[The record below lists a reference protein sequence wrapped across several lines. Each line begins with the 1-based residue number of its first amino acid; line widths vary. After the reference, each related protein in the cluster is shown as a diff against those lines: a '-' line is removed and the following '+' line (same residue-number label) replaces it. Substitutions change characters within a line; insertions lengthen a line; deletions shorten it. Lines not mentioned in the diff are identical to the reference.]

1 MPLRYLK
8 QTFGCWGYVMTN
20 SYLDYI
26 DKPTTENIKA
36 VHRAHGM
43 IQPVAAGVA
52 GIGLQTYRGWCSSEG
67 SINFRTPHATTWNL
81 FMYELEARRLGYE
94 SIFDYFKSNLLT

>member
-1 MPLRYLK
+1 
-8 QTFGCWGYVMTN
+8 MTN

-26 DKPTTENIKA
+26 NKPTPENIKS

-43 IQPVAAGVA
+43 IQPVAAVVA
-52 GIGLQTYRGWCSSEG
+52 GIGLQTYKGWCSSEG

>member
-1 MPLRYLK
+1 MK
-8 QTFGCWGYVMTN
+8 

-26 DKPTTENIKA
+26 DKPTPENIKA

-43 IQPVAAGVA
+43 IQPEACKVA
-52 GIGLQTYRGWCSSEG
+52 GIGLQTYRGWCSSED
-67 SINFRTPHATTWNL
+67 SRNFRTPHVTTWNL

>member
-26 DKPTTENIKA
+26 DKPTPENIKA

-43 IQPVAAGVA
+43 IQPVAAAVA
-52 GIGLQTYRGWCSSEG
+52 GIGLQTYKGWCSSEG
-67 SINFRTPHATTWNL
+67 SSSFRTPHVTTWNL

-94 SIFDYFKSNLLT
+94 SIFDYFNYNC